1 MALDFF
7 AGSIGGVA
15 GVIVGHPF
23 DTVKVRLQ
31 TQPSSSYSG
40 MIQCFSKIVREESVS
55 VIDWVN

>member
-40 MIQCFSKIVREESVS
+40 MIQCFSKIVREES
-55 VIDWVN
+55 